1 MDPNVVFSGT
11 VNLPLSRSGGVL
23 QLTTRID
30 REMEK
35 ERGGGGERVRKLL
48 YMYVGLHE
56 SVHDTNHHQTVCNCR
71 QDLVRSHQCSTVYTP
86 LVPRVYILK
95 ITQSSYMCM

>member
-35 ERGGGGERVRKLL
+35 ERGGGGGRE
-48 YMYVGLHE
+48 
-56 SVHDTNHHQTVCNCR
+56 
-71 QDLVRSHQCSTVYTP
+71 
-86 LVPRVYILK
+86 
-95 ITQSSYMCM
+95 